1 MRHYARLQKSVNT
14 PHLTKTYLDGAVFWD
29 EQNPVIVYTARHNR
43 LDNFW
48 WTVAHEIGH
57 IVLEHLL
64 IPRSLKTGIELFI
77 EEHEANEFAGRLLMP
92 EKMLCSCNYYSI
104 DSVAQ
109 YFIVSRSA
117 LWKRLNNMKRLDL
130 LNSRKIQACSRC
142 GNTDE
147 ENGSIV

>member
-1 MRHYARLQKSVNT
+1 
-14 PHLTKTYLDGAVFWD
+14 
-29 EQNPVIVYTARHNR
+29 
-43 LDNFW
+43 
-48 WTVAHEIGH
+48 AHEIGH

-77 EEHEANEFAGRLLMP
+77 KEHEANEFAGRLLMP

-142 GNTDE
+142 GNTRFSVFA
-147 ENGSIV
+147 GFCGICGQP